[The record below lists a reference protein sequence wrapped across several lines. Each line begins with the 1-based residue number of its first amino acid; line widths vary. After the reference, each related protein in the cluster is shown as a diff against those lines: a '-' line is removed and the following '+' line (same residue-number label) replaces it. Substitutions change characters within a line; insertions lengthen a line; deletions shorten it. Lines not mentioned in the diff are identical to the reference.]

1 MMFGFFI
8 DIVYDAVFIKRE
20 KGMSLQS
27 LTEEV
32 LKHLNTI
39 IYIILHGIIMLYLCI
54 LIKFVS
60 YTFYIRYQ
68 SYKYIITQLN
78 NFSPSFHTFN

>member
-39 IYIILHGIIMLYLCI
+39 IYIVLHGI
-54 LIKFVS
+54 
-60 YTFYIRYQ
+60 
-68 SYKYIITQLN
+68 
-78 NFSPSFHTFN
+78 